1 MKVNNETL
9 LGTEQPLLPVSM
21 EMGQLRLKGRGARYI
36 SLDEIDEEAYA
47 AMLRGDHELG
57 LDLEVSV
64 KGDATMTNNQLRQQA
79 WEPPRAR
86 TSAWQAGKRII
97 QWIVQAEG
105 ESVFDAR
112 RRLLLYVHVEIF
124 GGMSR

>member
-1 MKVNNETL
+1 M
-9 LGTEQPLLPVSM
+9 LPVSI
-21 EMGQLRLKGRGARYI
+21 EMGQLTLKVRGARYI

-97 QWIVQAEG
+97 QWIVQAEPPGEG